1 MTSPSKLYHVIQ
13 ITFQMWSRDQSL
25 VAVALQGEK
34 LSQPRVDQKKHFFE
48 RCSWFKFNMAFKLYA
63 SVAKR
68 FKLKVQKSWRLIPTF
83 VEVTREK
90 LVRRGGW
97 GVVGVNRLN
106 DYRLYFIA
114 QIILSRIEYPL
125 CQLDNAKN
133 K

>member
-1 MTSPSKLYHVIQ
+1 
-13 ITFQMWSRDQSL
+13 
-25 VAVALQGEK
+25 
-34 LSQPRVDQKKHFFE
+34 
-48 RCSWFKFNMAFKLYA
+48 MAFKLYA

-68 FKLKVQKSWRLIPTF
+68 FKLKVRESWRLIPTF

-97 GVVGVNRLN
+97 GVVGANRLN

-114 QIILSRIEYPL
+114 QIILSKIEYPL
-125 CQLDNAKN
+125 CQLDNAEN